1 MEVKLSIAKQV
12 SEIVGFKRTKLLAMT
27 KVNE

>member
-1 MEVKLSIAKQV
+1 MEARLSTAKQV
-12 SEIVGFKRTKLLAMT
+12 SEIVCFKRTNLMTMT

>member
-1 MEVKLSIAKQV
+1 MEARLSTAKKL
-12 SEIVGFKRTKLLAMT
+12 SEIVCFKGTKLMAVT

>member
-1 MEVKLSIAKQV
+1 MEVRLSTAKQV
-12 SEIVGFKRTKLLAMT
+12 SEIVCFKRTNFLTMT

>member
-1 MEVKLSIAKQV
+1 MEARLSTAKQM
-12 SEIVGFKRTKLLAMT
+12 SEIVCFKRTNLMAIY

>member
-12 SEIVGFKRTKLLAMT
+12 SEIVCFKSTKLLAMT

>member
-1 MEVKLSIAKQV
+1 MEARLSTANKV
-12 SEIVGFKRTKLLAMT
+12 SEIVCLEKTNLMAMT